1 MKKGGAM
8 EKKFNIDD
16 ITKQLLQNAE
26 ENQENNSK
34 TNEQISET
42 IIKEK
47 QDDTTLKIENSTDT
61 QANTNDTNVPVDTN
75 HTNTQTAKIASTSI
89 EKSKSK
95 YGKVFEKW
103 SVSDIVFLAIV
114 TTITLLSGA
123 VMPLLINVPLFGII
137 QLGLSLQY
145 GIFITIALLKVRKT
159 GAMLFMSVIS
169 GIVLVFMNPI
179 MFFVLVI
186 CALICEVLAILI
198 SKGFK
203 TTFTCILTAILYIPL
218 SLPFLYIYYSVM
230 FPSAEVG
237 SAVAAMR
244 GGNVWVNLG
253 MSLAVIAVSALGS
266 LIGYFISKELS
277 KFAFYKK

>member
-1 MKKGGAM
+1 M
-8 EKKFNIDD
+8 EDKLNIDD

-26 ENQENNSK
+26 ENQKKFTKEDAQADKLSTEQKQIEDIAVKQENTMLVEQNTLQIVDTEAVPMNSGNSNIERANTK
-34 TNEQISET
+34 T
-42 IIKEK
+42 
-47 QDDTTLKIENSTDT
+47 TTLQI
-61 QANTNDTNVPVDTN
+61 
-75 HTNTQTAKIASTSI
+75 H
-89 EKSKSK
+89 KSK

-114 TTITLLSGA
+114 TTITLLTGA
-123 VMPLLINVPLFGII
+123 VMPLLINIPLFGII
-137 QLGLSLQY
+137 QLGLGLQY

-179 MFFVLVI
+179 MFFILVL

-237 SAVAAMR
+237 QAVAAMR
-244 GGNVWVNLG
+244 GGNVWVNIG
-253 MSLAVIAVSALGS
+253 MSLAVVAVNALGS